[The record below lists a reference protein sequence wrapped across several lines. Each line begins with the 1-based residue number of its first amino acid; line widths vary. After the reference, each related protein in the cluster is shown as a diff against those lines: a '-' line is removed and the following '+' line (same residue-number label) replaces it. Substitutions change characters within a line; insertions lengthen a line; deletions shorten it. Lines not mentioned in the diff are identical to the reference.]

1 MMPRR
6 ADNDQIMLAAFHE
19 ATASLLPTD
28 EDTLQRYLRGLAPQA
43 WLPLA
48 ELFAARLPEFDAVI
62 ALPGDALVAEQ
73 VSRLRGAALL
83 RAAPGPGGW
92 TLQGPRGEAVED
104 LGAGEAVLLTEHL
117 VNGVTE
123 AAIIEE
129 AQRRGLRV
137 LLVGTAIERTSLG
150 ARARLWELGV
160 TVQTA
165 LQLADTPW
173 GLIQER
179 RQPERWLRS
188 S

>member
-1 MMPRR
+1 
-6 ADNDQIMLAAFHE
+6 MLAAFHE

-28 EDTLQRYLRGLAPQA
+28 EATLQRYLRGLAPQA

-73 VSRLRGAALL
+73 VSRLRGVPLL
-83 RAAPGPGGW
+83 CAEPGPGGW
-92 TLQGPRGEAVED
+92 TLQGKPGEEVT
-104 LGAGEAVLLTEHL
+104 GGEAVLLTEHL

-123 AAIIEE
+123 AAVIEQ

-137 LLVGTAIERTSLG
+137 LLVGTAVERTSLG
-150 ARARLWELGV
+150 ARSRLWELGV